1 MSVWECLLSWI
12 RISGDARRFADCGIR
27 YSLMVLVPPR
37 GADGLPAEH
46 ERK

>member
-1 MSVWECLLSWI
+1 M
-12 RISGDARRFADCGIR
+12 RISSDACFADCGIR

-37 GADGLPAEH
+37 GADGSPAEH